1 VTRADCLSLFPLIL
15 IAGTSM
21 LVMVAIAFR
30 RHHTLTAGLTI
41 AGLVIAFMS
50 ILAMTPYVPRRATAL
65 LIMDHYALFYMGVI
79 IASALAV
86 AVLSYQYFE
95 QQEGH
100 HEELY
105 VLLLLATLGC
115 AVLVASSHSMSFFLG
130 LEILS
135 VSLYAMIAYLKER
148 KQSLEAG
155 MKYLV
160 LAGSSSAF
168 LLFGMALVYA
178 DLGTMEFSRV
188 AAASAVT
195 SHLAFLI
202 PGIVLIITGIGFKL
216 AVAPFHLWTP
226 DVYEG
231 APAPVTAFI
240 ATASKTAIF
249 ALLLRFFYHSG
260 LHQYRA
266 VYVVF
271 VIIAVAS
278 MIAGNLLALWQTNVK
293 RILAYSSIAHFG
305 YMLVA
310 FTAGG
315 HMAVE
320 AVTFYL
326 VAYTVTTLGAFG
338 VVTVL
343 SNSSRD
349 ADRLDDYQG
358 LFWRR
363 PLIAGIFTVMLLSL
377 AGIPA
382 TMGFLAKFYVLAA
395 GASIMQ
401 WSLII
406 ILVMTSAIGLF
417 YYLRIIVTLYS
428 ASSEREA
435 STQPVVL
442 ASGFVLALLTAL
454 LIWFGVYPAPLLEMI
469 QRNAVLSVA
478 KLLPSESDKLSRHF
492 GSRGVPFRPTAKLDF
507 GAGVEDTSSDRGF
520 ELCYDRTPGTGVAR
534 VSVTST
540 QGRTYGERKDL
551 CGRQESPFVLPLTY
565 MRAQGPDATAVVY
578 PLDHFVCLE
587 DRFVKTLRQ
596 TGLMA
601 DLLKDRADLLGAALD
616 NADVAYGR
624 IQPMGCAER
633 YIAGA
638 ENLPNDTGKT
648 GHGIPYDLKGEIHDE
663 ARIDLRGELY

>member
-1 VTRADCLSLFPLIL
+1 MVTRADCLSLLPLIL

-21 LVMVAIAFR
+21 LVMLAIAFR
-30 RHHTLTAGLTI
+30 RHHALTAGLTI

-50 ILAMTPYVPRRATAL
+50 VLAVIPYVPRHVTAL
-65 LIMDHYALFYMGVI
+65 LIVDRYGLFYMGLI
-79 IASALAV
+79 IASAVVV

-95 QQEGH
+95 QQAGH
-100 HEELY
+100 REELY
-105 VLLLLATLGC
+105 VLLLIATLGC
-115 AVLVASSHSMSFFLG
+115 MVLVASGHLMSFFLG

-178 DLGTMEFSRV
+178 DLGTMEFSRIS
-188 AAASAVT
+188 AASAVT
-195 SHLAFLI
+195 SHLALLL
-202 PGIVLIITGIGFKL
+202 PGIVLIVTGIGFKL
-216 AVAPFHLWTP
+216 AVVPFHLWTP

-240 ATASKTAIF
+240 ATASKVAIF
-249 ALLLRFFYHSG
+249 ALLLRFFYYSG
-260 LHQYRA
+260 LYQSRA
-266 VYVVF
+266 VFVVF

-310 FTAGG
+310 FVAGG
-315 HMAVE
+315 TMAVE

-338 VVTVL
+338 VVTIL
-343 SNSSRD
+343 SGSSRD
-349 ADRLDDYQG
+349 ADHLDDYQG

-395 GASIMQ
+395 GASATK

-406 ILVMTSAIGLF
+406 ILVTTSTIGLF
-417 YYLRIIVTLYS
+417 FYLRILVALYS
-428 ASSEREA
+428 ASPEREA

-454 LIWFGVYPAPLLEMI
+454 LIWFGVYPTPLLDMI
-469 QRNAVLSVA
+469 QRNAVPSVA
-478 KLLPSESDKLSRHF
+478 ELLPPESDKLSRHF
-492 GSRGVPFRPTAKLDF
+492 GSRGGHLRPTAKRVVD
-507 GAGVEDTSSDRGF
+507 AYVVAAASSHGF
-520 ELCYDRTPGTGVAR
+520 EPCYDT
-534 VSVTST
+534 VS
-540 QGRTYGERKDL
+540 
-551 CGRQESPFVLPLTY
+551 
-565 MRAQGPDATAVVY
+565 GPEGGWD
-578 PLDHFVCLE
+578 
-587 DRFVKTLRQ
+587 
-596 TGLMA
+596 
-601 DLLKDRADLLGAALD
+601 
-616 NADVAYGR
+616 
-624 IQPMGCAER
+624 
-633 YIAGA
+633 
-638 ENLPNDTGKT
+638 
-648 GHGIPYDLKGEIHDE
+648 
-663 ARIDLRGELY
+663 ARISHKHSREEACRG